1 MIGGLD
7 EGLRVH
13 CLAMRP
19 GKYDRKHEFLI
30 QFAELR
36 ELKEL
41 DLPESFGLDRRI
53 ERYQG
58 KRPLGLYRWDLDGV
72 LAPAF
77 CPLEGY
83 EWLLLISGH
92 SARHTA
98 QIGEVKFRSKLPERL
113 ESSEEPGIIK
123 PATKKLC
130 W

>member
-30 QFAELR
+30 QGAELR

-58 KRPLGLYRWDLDGV
+58 KRPLGVVSLGFGRPVGCIV
-72 LAPAF
+72 VRV
-77 CPLEGY
+77 G
-83 EWLLLISGH
+83 
-92 SARHTA
+92 SAR
-98 QIGEVKFRSKLPERL
+98 
-113 ESSEEPGIIK
+113 
-123 PATKKLC
+123 
-130 W
+130 